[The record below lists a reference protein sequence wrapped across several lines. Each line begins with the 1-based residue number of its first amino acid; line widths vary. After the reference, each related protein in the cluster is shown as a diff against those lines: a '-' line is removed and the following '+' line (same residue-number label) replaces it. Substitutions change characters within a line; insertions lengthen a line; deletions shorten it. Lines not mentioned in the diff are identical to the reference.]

1 MPPLP
6 PTFDDATSA
15 SIASIQ
21 RRQGDLRDF
30 QIPRLRGCTESLAT
44 QQQCA
49 AELRE
54 DLETVMRLIE
64 SLDESVDVQ
73 RSERSRRD
81 LRGIVEGFRTDLSQL
96 RKDMRSALLASK
108 RAIDSKASSNREE
121 LLRSSVLKQTKAPGG
136 KSTEDAVMKTQAD
149 VTDALRRTMALMQN
163 ELERSVLS
171 TQMLEGSTA
180 SLKATSSTH
189 DVLTGLLGTSKQLNW
204 LDRLLIFAGLI
215 FFALV
220 VLFILKQ
227 RIVDRGLRI
236 AFWWTRFL
244 PSGDS
249 RLASNVAS
257 VASSVVAS
265 VTTALAS
272 QVAHAAGPSGDPLST
287 SASGDPHTTAV
298 LGAVGSGLSPTLT
311 TALTSETPHRESIHD
326 EL

>member
-1 MPPLP
+1 
-6 PTFDDATSA
+6 
-15 SIASIQ
+15 
-21 RRQGDLRDF
+21 LRDF

-44 QQQCA
+44 QQEFA

-64 SLDESVDVQ
+64 SLDESVDMQ

-81 LRGIVEGFRTDLSQL
+81 LCGIVVGFQTDFPTAL
-96 RKDMRSALLASK
+96 RMDVRSAV
-108 RAIDSKASSNREE
+108 IDSKTSSNREE
-121 LLRSSVLKQTKAPGG
+121 LLRQSVLKQTKAPGG
-136 KSTEDAVMKTQAD
+136 KYTYGIDLSLWVSVHLVTESA
-149 VTDALRRTMALMQN
+149 TMGLMQN

-171 TQMLEGSTA
+171 TQMLESSTA

-189 DVLTGLLGTSKQLNW
+189 DVLTGLLGTSRQLVTAFEKADW
-204 LDRLLIFAGLI
+204 LDRLLIFAALI
-215 FFALV
+215 FF
-220 VLFILKQ
+220 VLEILLIWKQ

-249 RLASNVAS
+249 QLVDSGVGIEKAAGS

-272 QVAHAAGPSGDPLST
+272 QVANAAGSSGDPPST
-287 SASGDPHTTAV
+287 SASGDPHVTV
-298 LGAVGSGLSPTLT
+298 DLGAVGSGHSTLAA
-311 TALTSETPHRESIHD
+311 ALTSETPQESIHD